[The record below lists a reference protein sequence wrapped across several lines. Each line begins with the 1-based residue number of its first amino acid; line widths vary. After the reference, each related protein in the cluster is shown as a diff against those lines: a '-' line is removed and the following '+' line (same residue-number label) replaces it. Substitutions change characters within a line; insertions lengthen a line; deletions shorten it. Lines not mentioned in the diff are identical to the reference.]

1 MRSSTLTTLF
11 SEPPSSSTPPS
22 AAVISLL
29 LHGIGFAVLFTA
41 SRHMLRLP
49 YSSVVAERYTVR
61 LLKNARVDQLRRLTI
76 NGSEMQTAT
85 HGEDHDIA
93 AGGTAPVMSA
103 PVQLAQPSQSQMLLQ
118 PDAPPRLVVKEP
130 MPIPLVRLWSAEEMP
145 NRILIA
151 PPPQEITVVTTRP
164 ALIRPNREPNL
175 ADVNMTMTPFPVQ
188 SPIFPTGTTSPII
201 VRSSEPAPQQ
211 ISMTA
216 STKMEQPTPA
226 QVLSLSALQSDGPVA
241 IPLANQAVAANSS
254 DGFTTGRPDKAM
266 VSGSGDVTG
275 HQNGK
280 GAGAEGAPAI
290 AQSGAPTGTQDQNG
304 AAAGLGVENKPAVTH
319 LTQPKDG
326 KFGVIVVGSPLA
338 ERYPEIE
345 GVWHDRVVYTAYLR
359 VGASKSWILQYSLP
373 QAGDASAN
381 ASTSRP
387 DAPWP
392 YDMLRPHL
400 PSADYD
406 ADAILIH
413 GFINMAGRFE
423 KLALVFPAGFQQAK
437 FLLDALQQWQFRPA
451 LQDGHV
457 SMVEVL
463 LIIPEE
469 AE

>member
-1 MRSSTLTTLF
+1 MRPSTLTTLF
-11 SEPPSSSTPPS
+11 SEQPSSSTPPS

-49 YSSVVAERYTVR
+49 AHVVAERYTVR
-61 LLKNARVDQLRRLTI
+61 LLKNARVDEFRRLTI
-76 NGSEMQTAT
+76 SGSEMQTAT
-85 HGEDHDIA
+85 HGEVRNLV
-93 AGGTAPVMSA
+93 AGGAAPVMSA
-103 PVQLAQPSQSQMLLQ
+103 PVQVAQPSQSQMLLQ

-130 MPIPLVRLWSAEEMP
+130 MPIPLVRLWSAEERP
-145 NRILIA
+145 NRILVA

-164 ALIRPNREPNL
+164 ALIKPNREPNL
-175 ADVNMTMTPFPVQ
+175 ADVSMTMTPFPVQ
-188 SPIFPTGTTSPII
+188 APIFPTGTTSPII
-201 VRSSEPAPQQ
+201 VRSAEPAPQQ
-211 ISMTA
+211 IPMTA
-216 STKMEQPTPA
+216 TTQMEQPTPA
-226 QVLSLSALQSDGPVA
+226 QVISLSALQSDGPVA
-241 IPLANQAVAANSS
+241 IPLTNQAVVANST
-254 DGFTTGRPDKAM
+254 DGFTPGRPDKATA
-266 VSGSGDVTG
+266 SGSGDVTG
-275 HQNGK
+275 NQNGK
-280 GAGAEGAPAI
+280 GAGAAGAPAT
-290 AQSGAPTGTQDQNG
+290 AQSGTADQNG
-304 AAAGLGVENKPAVTH
+304 VVAGSGVETKPAVTH
-319 LTQPKDG
+319 ITQPKDG

-373 QAGDASAN
+373 QAGDTVVN
-381 ASTSRP
+381 STSRP

-400 PSADYD
+400 ASTDYD

-413 GFINMAGRFE
+413 GFINMAGHFE

-437 FLLDALQQWQFRPA
+437 FLLNALQQWQFRPA

>member
-1 MRSSTLTTLF
+1 MRPSTLTTLF
-11 SEPPSSSTPPS
+11 SEQPSSSTPPS

-49 YSSVVAERYTVR
+49 AHVVAERYTVR
-61 LLKNARVDQLRRLTI
+61 LLKNARVDEFRRLTI
-76 NGSEMQTAT
+76 SGSEMQTAT
-85 HGEDHDIA
+85 HGEVRNLV
-93 AGGTAPVMSA
+93 AGGAAPVMSA
-103 PVQLAQPSQSQMLLQ
+103 PVQVAQPSQSQMLLQ

-130 MPIPLVRLWSAEEMP
+130 VPVPLVRLWSAAEMP
-145 NRILIA
+145 NRILVA

-164 ALIRPNREPNL
+164 ALIKPNREPNL
-175 ADVNMTMTPFPVQ
+175 ADVSMTMTPFPVQ
-188 SPIFPTGTTSPII
+188 APIFATGTTSPII
-201 VRSSEPAPQQ
+201 VRSAEPAPQQ
-211 ISMTA
+211 IPMTA
-216 STKMEQPTPA
+216 SPQMEQPTPA
-226 QVLSLSALQSDGPVA
+226 QVISLSALQSDGPVA
-241 IPLANQAVAANSS
+241 IPLVNQAVVANST
-254 DGFTTGRPDKAM
+254 DGFTPGHPDKATA
-266 VSGSGDVTG
+266 SGSGDVTG
-275 HQNGK
+275 NQNGK
-280 GAGAEGAPAI
+280 GAGAAGTPAA
-290 AQSGAPTGTQDQNG
+290 AQSGTADQNG
-304 AAAGLGVENKPAVTH
+304 VVAGSGVDTKPAVTH
-319 LTQPKDG
+319 ITQPKDG

-373 QAGDASAN
+373 QAGDTVVN
-381 ASTSRP
+381 STSRP

-400 PSADYD
+400 ASTDYD

-413 GFINMAGRFE
+413 GFVNMAGRFE

-437 FLLDALQQWQFRPA
+437 FLLNALQQWQFRPA
-451 LQDGHV
+451 MQDGHV

-469 AE
+469 TQ

>member
-1 MRSSTLTTLF
+1 MRPSTLTTLF
-11 SEPPSSSTPPS
+11 SEQPSSSTPPS
-22 AAVISLL
+22 AAVISFL

-41 SRHMLRLP
+41 SRHVLRLP
-49 YSSVVAERYTVR
+49 YAPVAERYTVR
-61 LLKNARVDQLRRLTI
+61 LLKNTRVDEFRRLTI

-85 HGEDHDIA
+85 HGEAHKLM
-93 AGGTAPVMSA
+93 AGGAAPVMSA
-103 PVQLAQPSQSQMLLQ
+103 PVQPAQPSQSQMLLQ

-130 MPIPLVRLWSAEEMP
+130 MPIPLVRLWSAEETP
-145 NRILIA
+145 NRILVA
-151 PPPQEITVVTTRP
+151 PPSQEITVVTTRP
-164 ALIRPNREPNL
+164 ALIKPNREPNL
-175 ADVNMTMTPFPVQ
+175 ADVSMTMTPFPVQ
-188 SPIFPTGTTSPII
+188 APIFPAGTTSPII
-201 VRSSEPAPQQ
+201 VRSAEPAPQQ
-211 ISMTA
+211 IPMTA
-216 STKMEQPTPA
+216 STQMEQPTPA
-226 QVLSLSALQSDGPVA
+226 QVISLSALQSDGPVA
-241 IPLANQAVAANSS
+241 IPLTNQAVVANAH
-254 DGFTTGRPDKAM
+254 DGLTPGRPDKAM
-266 VSGSGDVTG
+266 VSGSGGATG
-275 HQNGK
+275 DQNGK
-280 GAGAEGAPAI
+280 GAGAAGTPTI
-290 AQSGAPTGTQDQNG
+290 AQASTPGAADQNG
-304 AAAGLGVENKPAVTH
+304 AVAGSGVNDKPALTH
-319 LTQPKDG
+319 ITQPKDG

-359 VGASKSWILQYSLP
+359 VGGSKSWILQYSLP
-373 QAGDASAN
+373 PAGETAVN
-381 ASTSRP
+381 STARP

-400 PSADYD
+400 ASTDYD

-413 GFINMAGRFE
+413 GFINMTGRFE